1 MKKGKTMSPLHTLC
15 FLLTLLNISTL
26 STSQAILLDKR
37 KTNRTRAVTR
47 LTLADQS
54 RSLST
59 NPYVELSDYYNNEFV
74 GTIGIGSP
82 PQYFTVVF
90 DTGTIRF
97 ITALNW
103 NRKQKFVT
111 YRWLI
116 TTFNFCNDRQQWRLG
131 PQWKMS
137 DLFKS

>member
-15 FLLTLLNISTL
+15 ILLTLLNISTL
-26 STSQAILLDKR
+26 TSSQEILLDRR

-74 GTIGIGSP
+74 GTIGIGTP

-90 DTGTIRF
+90 DTGTILF
-97 ITALNW
+97 VTALN
-103 NRKQKFVT
+103 
-111 YRWLI
+111 
-116 TTFNFCNDRQQWRLG
+116 
-131 PQWKMS
+131 
-137 DLFKS
+137 